1 MEISLRAP
9 GAGIGEYLPHPKAD
23 VLDQLIDRMTGCIR
37 KSAQPWT
44 RVARDVKSWLKLASQ
59 PASLDVSVERRSLRR
74 KLATELSQHKVR
86 EQRNNDKHGAGRLQ
100 ELFRHPLVPG
110 DPPSP

>member
-59 PASLDVSVERRSLRR
+59 PASLDVSVERRYLEIHRR
-74 KLATELSQHKVR
+74 PKPMLEWFDQHM
-86 EQRNNDKHGAGRLQ
+86 
-100 ELFRHPLVPG
+100 
-110 DPPSP
+110 S